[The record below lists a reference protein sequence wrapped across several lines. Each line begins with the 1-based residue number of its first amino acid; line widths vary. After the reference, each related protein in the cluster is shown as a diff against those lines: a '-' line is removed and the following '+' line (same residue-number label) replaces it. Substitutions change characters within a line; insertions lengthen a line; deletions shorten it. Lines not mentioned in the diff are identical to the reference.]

1 MNKTLIH
8 SLAACAI
15 ALVALP
21 GCNRAESPSKVAG
34 DVAEA
39 QTDRAMAVSDA
50 KADQAL
56 VQAETIIDAHSG
68 DPDDRGDAIA
78 ERAKAQYDTT
88 LAAAK
93 GDFDVS
99 KQACESLQGEAQ
111 AICKKK
117 ADASYEAAKSNA
129 RLALDMEQKRSDQ
142 TQKLDNH

>member
-1 MNKTLIH
+1 MKKKLIH

-15 ALVALP
+15 ALLALP

-50 KADQAL
+50 RADQAK

-68 DPDDRGDAIA
+68 DPDDRGDAI
-78 ERAKAQYDTT
+78 EQRAKAQYDTT
-88 LAAAK
+88 LAETK
-93 GDFDVS
+93 GDFDVA
-99 KQACESLQGEAQ
+99 KQGCEALQGEAQ
-111 AICKKK
+111 GICKKK
-117 ADASYEAAKSNA
+117 ADATYEAAKSNA
-129 RLALDMEQKRSDQ
+129 KLALDMEQKRGDQ